1 MHNSIRNRIMKN
13 IFILIALFSIT
24 INGNSQ
30 SKSVLFIGNS
40 YTGVNNLPLLTS
52 NLATSAGFTLNF
64 YSQTPGGAQL
74 INHISNSAV
83 INAIYS
89 NSWDYVVLQ
98 EQSQKPSFGHAS
110 VSANVYPYAKRL
122 CDTIRMSDSCTQPIF
137 YMTWGRKFGDAGN
150 CGIAPWLCTYDGMDS
165 ALAVSY
171 NTMGKQNDAFVS
183 PVGAVW
189 NYIIKNYPTINLYSS
204 DNSHPSIKGSYAA
217 ACTFF
222 SVIFRADPTLIT
234 NNSTLSTADAI
245 AIRNAVKLVCY
256 DSLSKW
262 NVGNFDPEAGFSY
275 NQSGATVVFSDS
287 SKKSSSH
294 TWNFGDG
301 NSSSLVNPTHTYT
314 ASGTFTAILITEKC
328 GISDTIK
335 NIITVAGVGVNEKQ
349 NTLFSIYPNPSENGL
364 FTLESNTNSKSII
377 KVYSTTGKLIK
388 SIGFSNGRTQI
399 DLSSFNKGIYY
410 IEMEVDGLRKIEKVI
425 IY

>member
-1 MHNSIRNRIMKN
+1 MKN
-13 IFILIALFSIT
+13 ICLVIALFSIS
-24 INGNSQ
+24 ILGNSQ

-52 NLATSAGFTLNF
+52 QLATSAGFSLT
-64 YSQTPGGAQL
+64 YSSQTPGGAQL

-83 INAIYS
+83 INAIY
-89 NSWDYVVLQ
+89 NNKWDYVVLQ
-98 EQSQKPSFGHAS
+98 EQSQKPSFAPAS
-110 VSANVYPYAKRL
+110 VATNVFPYAKRL
-122 CDTIRMSDSCTQPIF
+122 CDTIRMIDSCTQPIF

-150 CGIAPWLCTYDGMDS
+150 CGTLPWLCTYDGMDS

-189 NYIIKNYPTINLYSS
+189 NYIIKNHTSINLYSS
-204 DNSHPSIKGSYAA
+204 DNSHPSLAGSYAA

-222 SVIFRADPTLIT
+222 SVIFRTDPTLIT
-234 NNSTLSTADAI
+234 NNSTLSSTDAI
-245 AIRNAVKLVCY
+245 AIRNAVKLICF
-256 DSLSKW
+256 DSLSNW

-275 NQSGATVVFSDS
+275 SQFGATVLFSDS
-287 SKKSSSH
+287 SKKSSIH

-301 NSSSLVNPTHTYT
+301 NSSSLVNPNHTYST
-314 ASGTFTAILITEKC
+314 SGSFTVSLISEEC
-328 GISDTIK
+328 GIYDTAKTVI
-335 NIITVAGVGVNEKQ
+335 NIVGVGVNENQ
-349 NTLFSIYPNPSENGL
+349 NTLFSMYPNPSENGL
-364 FTLESNTNSKSII
+364 LTLESKINSKSII

-388 SIGFSNGRTQI
+388 SIGFINGRTQI
-399 DLSSFNKGIYY
+399 DLSSFNRGIYY
-410 IEMEVDGLRKIEKVI
+410 IEMEADGLRKIEKVI